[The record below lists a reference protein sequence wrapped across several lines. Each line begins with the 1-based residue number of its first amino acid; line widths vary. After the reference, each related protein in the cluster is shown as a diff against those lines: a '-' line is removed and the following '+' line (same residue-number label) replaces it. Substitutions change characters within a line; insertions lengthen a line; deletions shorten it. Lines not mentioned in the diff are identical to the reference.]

1 MKLNIV
7 PARNGLTWVKLG
19 ITTFFRQPLALA
31 GLFFLYMAA
40 MWGLAQIP
48 LVGSAISALLVPA
61 TTLGMM
67 AAAQQAASG
76 KFPMPTVLLS
86 AFRAGRERARA
97 MLMLGLLYGAGW
109 FASIT
114 LASLISPQP
123 AAADATSAA
132 GQAQLAG
139 FYLMVS
145 LFSLPLSVL
154 FWHAPALVHWHGVAP
169 VKSLFFSMV
178 ACFRNAGAFLVFGL
192 VWVAVFLA
200 AISASTLIAVAIGG
214 QPMVERV
221 FFPVIML
228 LAAMFSTSIYFSF
241 RDSFV
246 DGEAPTPESP
256 HDATHP
262 GRPN

>member
-7 PARNGLTWVKLG
+7 TARTGLTWVKLG
-19 ITTFFRQPLALA
+19 ISTFFKQPLALA

-40 MWGLAQIP
+40 MWALGRIP
-48 LVGSAISALLVPA
+48 LVGSAISAVLVPA

-67 AAAQQAASG
+67 VASQQAASG

-86 AFRAGRERARA
+86 AFRVGRERAKA
-97 MLMLGLLYGAGW
+97 MLLLGVLYAAGW
-109 FASIT
+109 
-114 LASLISPQP
+114 LAAIAVAGLISPLPQDQ
-123 AAADATSAA
+123 AATTAA
-132 GQAQLAG
+132 GQAQLGG
-139 FYLMVS
+139 FYLVVT
-145 LFSLPLSVL
+145 LISLPLSVL

-178 ACFRNAGAFLVFGL
+178 ACFRNIGALFVFGL
-192 VWVAVFLA
+192 AWSAVFLVA
-200 AISASTLIAVAIGG
+200 LSASTLLAVAIGG

-221 FFPVIML
+221 FFPMIML

-246 DGEAPTPESP
+246 DDEAPTPGASP
-256 HDATHP
+256 
-262 GRPN
+262 